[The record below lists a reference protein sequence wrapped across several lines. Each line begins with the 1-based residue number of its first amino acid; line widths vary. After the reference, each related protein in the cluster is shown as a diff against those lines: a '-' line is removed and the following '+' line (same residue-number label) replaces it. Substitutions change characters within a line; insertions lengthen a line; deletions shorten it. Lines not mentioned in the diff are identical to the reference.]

1 MKKLFTL
8 LLILASL
15 QAFCGNI
22 TLKVD
27 VTGQDI
33 SQGVYVTGNVTQAA
47 GFGSDWVIKQMTDEG
62 DMIYSWDT
70 TWAPGDSLVY
80 YFLLTPTW
88 DNYLDYREEVPEECD
103 YSAELASRIVGGPW
117 EGDRAFVVP
126 AQDTVIKN
134 VWGSC
139 ETWGEETSIE
149 EFESGNVK
157 IKLYPNPS
165 EGDVTIIVP
174 ESQDLLSINVIDIS
188 GKLLNVDK
196 SFVSAAEVRLETGDL
211 PEGVYFIKVYNN
223 EFSRIRKL
231 IIK

>member
-15 QAFCGNI
+15 PAFCGNI

-27 VTGQDI
+27 VTGQDV
-33 SQGVYVTGNVTQAA
+33 SQGVYITGHLTQAEV
-47 GFGSDWVIKQMTDEG
+47 GGGDWNIRQMTDEG

-80 YFLLTPTW
+80 YFLLTPSW
-88 DNYLDYREEVPEECD
+88 DNYLDFREEVPAECD
-103 YSAELASRIVGGPW
+103 YSAELAGW
-117 EGDRAFVVP
+117 EGDRGFVVP
-126 AQDTVIKN
+126 PQDTVIRN

-139 ETWGEETSIE
+139 DTWGGVSSVKAYA
-149 EFESGNVK
+149 SGNVN
-157 IKLYPNPS
+157 IRLYPNPS
-165 EGDVTIIVP
+165 AEDVTLVVP
-174 ESQDLLSINVIDIS
+174 ESQNLFSINVIDIS
-188 GKLLNVDK
+188 GKVLNVNK
-196 SFVSAAEVRLETGDL
+196 SFISATEVRLETNVL

-223 EFSRIRKL
+223 EFSDIRKL

>member
-27 VTGQDI
+27 VTDQDTT
-33 SQGVYVTGNVTQAA
+33 QGVYITGHLTQAEV
-47 GFGSDWVIKQMTDEG
+47 GGGDWNIRQMTHEV
-62 DMIYSWDT
+62 DMIFTWDT

-80 YFLLTPTW
+80 YFLLTPSW
-88 DNYLDYREEVPEECD
+88 DNYLDFREEVPAECD
-103 YSAELASRIVGGPW
+103 YSAELAGW

-126 AQDTVIKN
+126 PQDTVIRN

-139 ETWGEETSIE
+139 ETWGEGTSIE
-149 EFESGNVK
+149 EFESGNAK

-165 EGDVTIIVP
+165 AGDVTLIVP
-174 ESQDLLSINVIDIS
+174 ESQNLLSINVIDIS
-188 GKLLNVDK
+188 GKVLNVDK
-196 SFVSAAEVRLETGDL
+196 SFVSKTEVRLLTGEL

-223 EFSRIRKL
+223 EFSVIRKL